1 MKRKMF
7 LIQSEGLGRGDDR
20 LGSLLMG
27 NFLRQ
32 LGESENR
39 PAGLVFWNT
48 GVRLVCEGSGV
59 LDPLKRLEAQGV
71 EIMACTTCLEYL
83 DLADKLAVG
92 RTTTM
97 LKSINLMLGYDVI
110 GL

>member
-1 MKRKMF
+1 MKGKML

-32 LGESENR
+32 LGQSENR
-39 PAGLVFWNT
+39 PAGLIFWNT

-59 LDPLKRLEAQGV
+59 LEPLRSLEAQGV
-71 EIMACTTCLEYL
+71 EIMVCSTCLEYF
-83 DLADKLAVG
+83 DLADTLAVG

-97 LKSINLMLGYDVI
+97 QKSIHLMLGYDVV